1 MSNSAICRKQTSR
14 LSLALAMGT
23 MIALSGCVGVA
34 GSGFSLTPTPASLVF
49 GQVMVGSSGRQSLA
63 LKNTGNTS
71 ITISGVSVSGTAFN
85 VTGPAMPLTLLAG
98 QSASWTSS
106 FTPHAPGSASATLSV
121 MGSASTPLALIQAS
135 GTGDPTGPSLAITSD
150 PANQTV
156 TAGQTA
162 SFSVAASGTAP
173 LTYQWSRNGAS
184 ISGATSASYST
195 PATTLADNGAQFYV
209 VVSDPA
215 GNVTSRTAVLT
226 VTSAAVAPSITS
238 EPANQTVTAG
248 QTAAFSV
255 SATGTAPLAY
265 QWSRNG
271 AAISGANS
279 ASYRTPATTLADNGA
294 QFYVVVT
301 DPAGNATSSTAVL
314 TVTSAAVAPSFTSQ
328 PASRTVTAGQTAAF
342 SVTATG
348 TAPLTYQWL
357 KSGQPIAGATSST
370 YTTPATTSSDNGSQ
384 FSVTVS
390 NSAGSVTSNTASLT
404 VNALSGQLISSTSAL
419 TFASVNVKSSSSQ
432 STTLTNTGNSTVTIS
447 NITVSGGG
455 FTASGLSA
463 GVALNPGQTATA
475 NVTFA
480 PAAAGSVTGS
490 VVVTSNAA
498 NSPTTITLSGIGVQ
512 PSGQPTPPT
521 QAAGY
526 NLAFTDDFNTLNV
539 SPNMLGNYTWYQGLW
554 WQQTVAPLSQ
564 FTVSNSILTLNWQK
578 GLGDA
583 SLVTTAKDA
592 SIHQAWRY
600 GYFEARLAW
609 GNTTMGAWPAFWLI
623 PVEDIT
629 GADVV
634 NGVRDSG
641 EIDIMEGQGGNNPNT
656 IYGTIHEWKNN
667 ADVYNNNSSNAYNVP
682 SGVDLSQYHTY
693 GVLWTP
699 GTISWYFDNQLI
711 HSANTTAIFD
721 QQTFY
726 VVLGSQEGI
735 NWGGGNLT
743 GVTASTIP
751 LNVDWVHVWQKP

>member
-1 MSNSAICRKQTSR
+1 MSYSAITCRQTSQF
-14 LSLALAMGT
+14 SFAIALFT
-23 MIALSGCVGVA
+23 LITLSGCVGVV
-34 GSGFSLTPTPASLVF
+34 GSQLSLTPTPASLVF
-49 GQVMVGSSGRQSLA
+49 GQVTVGSSDRQSLV

-71 ITISGVSVSGTAFN
+71 ITISGVSVSGTVFN
-85 VTGPAMPLTLLAG
+85 VAGPAMPLTLLAG

-106 FTPHAPGSASATLSV
+106 FTPRAPGRASATLSV

-135 GTGDPTGPSLAITSD
+135 GTGDAAGPSITSE

-162 SFSVAASGTAP
+162 AFSVVASGTAP

-184 ISGATSASYST
+184 ISGAALASYST

-215 GNVTSRTAVLT
+215 GNMTSRTAVLT
-226 VTSAAVAPSITS
+226 VTPAPVAPSITS
-238 EPANQTVTAG
+238 EPVNQTVTVG
-248 QTAAFSV
+248 QS
-255 SATGTAPLAY
+255 
-265 QWSRNG
+265 
-271 AAISGANS
+271 
-279 ASYRTPATTLADNGA
+279 
-294 QFYVVVT
+294 
-301 DPAGNATSSTAVL
+301 
-314 TVTSAAVAPSFTSQ
+314 
-328 PASRTVTAGQTAAF
+328 AAF

-370 YTTPATTSSDNGSQ
+370 YTTPATTTSDNGSQ

-390 NSAGSVTSNTASLT
+390 NSAGSVTSNAATLT
-404 VNALSGQLISSTSAL
+404 VNALAGQLTSSTSAL
-419 TFASVNVKSSSSQ
+419 SFGNVNVSSSNSQ
-432 STTLTNTGNSTVTIS
+432 STTLTNTGNATVTIS
-447 NITVSGGG
+447 KITFSGAG
-455 FTASGLSA
+455 FSASGVSA
-463 GVALNPGQTATA
+463 GLALTPGQTATA

-480 PAAAGSVTGS
+480 PAAAGSVAGS
-490 VVVTSNAA
+490 IVVTSNAA
-498 NSPTTITLSGIGVQ
+498 NSPTTITLSGTGVQ
-512 PSGQPTPPT
+512 TGGQLTPPP

-526 NLAFTDDFNTLNV
+526 NVKFADDFNSLNL
-539 SPNMLGNYTWYQGLW
+539 SPNSLGNYTWYQGLW
-554 WQQTVAPLSQ
+554 WQQPGASLSQ
-564 FTVSNSILTLNWQK
+564 FSVANSILTLSWKN

-583 SLVTTAKDA
+583 NLTSTAKDA
-592 SIHQAWRY
+592 SHYQAWRY

-609 GNTTMGAWPAFWLI
+609 ANTTVGAWPAFWLI

-641 EIDIMEGQGGNNPNT
+641 EIDIMEGQGGSNSNT

-667 ADVYNNNSSNAYNVP
+667 ADVYNNNSSNAYIVP

-699 GTISWYFDNQLI
+699 GTISWYLDNQLI

-726 VVLGSQEGI
+726 VVLGSQEGV

-743 GVTASTIP
+743 GVTATTIP

>member
-1 MSNSAICRKQTSR
+1 MSNSAICRKQTSQ
-14 LSLALAMGT
+14 LSLALAMCT

-34 GSGFSLTPTPASLVF
+34 GSGLSLTPTPASLVF
-49 GQVMVGSSGRQSLA
+49 GQVTVGSSSRQSLV
-63 LKNTGNTS
+63 LKNTGNAS
-71 ITISGVSVSGTAFN
+71 IMISGVSVSGTAFN

-106 FTPHAPGSASATLSV
+106 FTPHAAGSASATLSV

-135 GTGDPTGPSLAITSD
+135 GTGHAAGSSLTITSE

-162 SFSVAASGTAP
+162 SFSVAASGTPP
-173 LTYQWSRNGAS
+173 LTYQWSRNGAP

-195 PATTLADNGAQFYV
+195 PATTLADNGAQFYA

-215 GNVTSRTAVLT
+215 GNMTSRTAVLT
-226 VTSAAVAPSITS
+226 VTSASVAPSITS
-238 EPANQTVTAG
+238 EPASRSVTVG
-248 QTAAFSV
+248 QAASFSV
-255 SATGTAPLAY
+255 VASGTAP
-265 QWSRNG
+265 
-271 AAISGANS
+271 I
-279 ASYRTPATTLADNGA
+279 
-294 QFYVVVT
+294 
-301 DPAGNATSSTAVL
+301 
-314 TVTSAAVAPSFTSQ
+314 
-328 PASRTVTAGQTAAF
+328 
-342 SVTATG
+342 
-348 TAPLTYQWL
+348 TYQWL
-357 KSGQPIAGATSST
+357 KRGQPITGATSST

-390 NSAGSVTSNTASLT
+390 NSAGSVTSNAASLT
-404 VNALSGQLISSTSAL
+404 VNTLAGQLTSSTSAL
-419 TFASVNVKSSSSQ
+419 PFANVNVNSSSSQ
-432 STTLTNTGNSTVTIS
+432 SATLTNTGNSTVTIS

-455 FTASGLSA
+455 FSASSPSA
-463 GVALNPGQTATA
+463 GLALAPGQTATA

-498 NSPTTITLSGIGVQ
+498 NSPTTITLSGTGVQ
-512 PSGQPTPPT
+512 ASGQPTPPP

-526 NLAFTDDFNTLNV
+526 NLAFADDFNTLNV
-539 SPNMLGNYTWYQGLW
+539 SPNMLGNYAWYQGLW

-564 FTVSNSILTLNWQK
+564 FSVSNSILTLNWQK

-592 SIHQAWRY
+592 SHYQAWRY

-623 PVEDIT
+623 PVEDVT

-641 EIDIMEGQGGNNPNT
+641 EIDIMEGQGGSNSNT
-656 IYGTIHEWKNN
+656 IYGTIHEWRNN

-726 VVLGSQEGI
+726 VVLGSQEGV

-743 GVTASTIP
+743 GVTATTIP
-751 LNVDWVHVWQKP
+751 LNVDWVHVWHKP

>member
-1 MSNSAICRKQTSR
+1 MSYSAITCRQTSQF
-14 LSLALAMGT
+14 SFAIALFT
-23 MIALSGCVGVA
+23 LITLSGCVGVV
-34 GSGFSLTPTPASLVF
+34 GSQLSLTPTPASLVF
-49 GQVMVGSSGRQSLA
+49 GQVTVGSSDRQSLV

-71 ITISGVSVSGTAFN
+71 ITISGVSVSGTVFN
-85 VTGPAMPLTLLAG
+85 VAGPAMPLTLLAG

-106 FTPHAPGSASATLSV
+106 FTPRAPGRASATLSV

-135 GTGDPTGPSLAITSD
+135 GTGDAAGPSITSE

-162 SFSVAASGTAP
+162 AFSVVASGTAP

-184 ISGATSASYST
+184 ISGATLASYSTPATTLADNDAQFYVVVSDPAGNMTSRTAVLTVTPAAVAPSITSEPASRSVTVGQTASFSVVASGTAPLTYQWSRNGASISGATLASYST

-215 GNVTSRTAVLT
+215 GNMTSRTAVLT
-226 VTSAAVAPSITS
+226 VTPAPVAPSITS
-238 EPANQTVTAG
+238 EPVNQTVTVG
-248 QTAAFSV
+248 QS
-255 SATGTAPLAY
+255 
-265 QWSRNG
+265 
-271 AAISGANS
+271 
-279 ASYRTPATTLADNGA
+279 
-294 QFYVVVT
+294 
-301 DPAGNATSSTAVL
+301 
-314 TVTSAAVAPSFTSQ
+314 
-328 PASRTVTAGQTAAF
+328 AAF

-370 YTTPATTSSDNGSQ
+370 YTTPATTTSDNGSQ

-390 NSAGSVTSNTASLT
+390 NSAGSVTSNAATLT
-404 VNALSGQLISSTSAL
+404 VNALAGQLTSSTSAL
-419 TFASVNVKSSSSQ
+419 SFGNVNVSSSNSQ
-432 STTLTNTGNSTVTIS
+432 STTLTNTGNATVTIS
-447 NITVSGGG
+447 KITFSGAG
-455 FTASGLSA
+455 FSASGVSA
-463 GVALNPGQTATA
+463 GLALTPGQTATA

-480 PAAAGSVTGS
+480 PAAAGSVAGS
-490 VVVTSNAA
+490 IVVTSNAA
-498 NSPTTITLSGIGVQ
+498 NSPTTITLSGTGVQ
-512 PSGQPTPPT
+512 TGGQLTPPP

-526 NLAFTDDFNTLNV
+526 NVKFADDFNSLNL
-539 SPNMLGNYTWYQGLW
+539 SPNSLGNYTWYQGLW
-554 WQQTVAPLSQ
+554 WQQPGASLSQ
-564 FTVSNSILTLNWQK
+564 FSVANSILTLSWKN

-583 SLVTTAKDA
+583 NLTSTAIDA
-592 SIHQAWRY
+592 SHYQAWRY

-609 GNTTMGAWPAFWLI
+609 ANTTVGAWPAFWLI

-641 EIDIMEGQGGNNPNT
+641 EIDIMEGQGGSNPKT

-667 ADVYNNNSSNAYNVP
+667 ADVYNNNSSNAYIVP

-699 GTISWYFDNQLI
+699 GTISWYLDNQLI

-726 VVLGSQEGI
+726 VVLGSQEGV

-743 GVTASTIP
+743 GVTATTIP